1 MEAVIR
7 KATLDDVEAIVYVG
21 HRTWPLAYAGLA
33 GDDYVAMG
41 LAKWWTV
48 EATTALVEANRCTVA
63 QVEGQVVGVAAAGPL
78 DGELVLWKLYVVPEH
93 QGRGIGGQLLDR
105 VLADATL
112 TGYRDIRLAYLDG
125 NTRGARFYRD
135 RGFVEIGRESGGD
148 GIPDSVWVRRE
159 VREPT

>member
-48 EATTALVEANRCTVA
+48 EATTPLVEANRCTVS
-63 QVEGQVVGVAAAGPL
+63 P
-78 DGELVLWKLYVVPEH
+78 
-93 QGRGIGGQLLDR
+93 
-105 VLADATL
+105 
-112 TGYRDIRLAYLDG
+112 
-125 NTRGARFYRD
+125 
-135 RGFVEIGRESGGD
+135 
-148 GIPDSVWVRRE
+148 
-159 VREPT
+159 